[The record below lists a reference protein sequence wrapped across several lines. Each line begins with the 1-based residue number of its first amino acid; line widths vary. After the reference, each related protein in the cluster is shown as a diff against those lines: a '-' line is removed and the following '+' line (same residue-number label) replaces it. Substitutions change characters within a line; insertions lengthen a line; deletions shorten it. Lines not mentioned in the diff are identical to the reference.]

1 MSNPA
6 IGQQGVAVPSTV
18 PLARDDAQGTEN
30 FIMGLPPRA
39 RKAGRATEAA
49 HSHGAPGSGNK
60 TLHYVA
66 LIFLALVCLAPIWIM
81 ISTSFKNGVVVQRAE
96 PLWFFFVPTL
106 DNYSYIFDRGRF
118 DRYLVNSLIVGVF
131 STLLT
136 LLVGGLCAYALARTE
151 FWGRRA
157 VANGTLLIR
166 MVPPAVL
173 AIPAFAIVTAIVVP
187 RDWSTTK
194 DLATLIILYTALNL
208 PFAIWLLF
216 GFYKQVPV
224 ELEEAAV
231 VDGASPLQVFFRVLL
246 PIMKSGYAVAGIFTF
261 RIAWNEFILALLLTN
276 RNTRT
281 LPVATSTFI
290 TDTGVEWG
298 RIMAMGTLIV
308 IPPLLFTFFAARQI
322 IAGMTAGAVKG

>member
-1 MSNPA
+1 MSSPT
-6 IGQQGVAVPSTV
+6 VAGPPTLAGTIV
-18 PLARDDAQGTEN
+18 ARDADTGADSL
-30 FIMGLPPRA
+30 IMGLPPRA
-39 RKAGRATEAA
+39 PKTARASAAA
-49 HSHGAPGSGNK
+49 HSSGAPGSGNK
-60 TLHYVA
+60 TLHYAA
-66 LIFLALVCLAPIWIM
+66 LIFLAALCLAPIWIM
-81 ISTSFKNGVVVQRAE
+81 ISTSFKNDVVVQQAE

-106 DNYSYIFDRGRF
+106 DNYAYIFDRGKF
-118 DRYLVNSLIVGVF
+118 DRYLTNSLIVGVG
-131 STLLT
+131 STLIT

-151 FWGRRA
+151 FRGRRA

-173 AIPAFAIVTAIVVP
+173 AIPAFAIVTALIVP
-187 RDWSTTK
+187 RDWQTTK
-194 DLATLIILYTALNL
+194 QLTVIILLYTALNL

-231 VDGASPLQVFFRVLL
+231 VDGATPLQVFFRVLL

-261 RIAWNEFILALLLTN
+261 RIAWNEFILALLLTD

-281 LPVATSTFI
+281 LPVATSTFL

-308 IPPLLFTFFAARQI
+308 IPPLVFTFFAARQI

>member
-1 MSNPA
+1 MSDLVFTAPRR
-6 IGQQGVAVPSTV
+6 V
-18 PLARDDAQGTEN
+18 ARDRGTGA
-30 FIMGLPPRA
+30 MPVGLAA
-39 RKAGRATEAA
+39 RTGAMAEASEAA
-49 HSHGAPGSGNK
+49 HAHGGPARGPK
-60 TLHYVA
+60 VAQYVA
-66 LIFLALVCLAPIWIM
+66 LVLLALVCLAPIWIM
-81 ISTSFKNGVVVQRAE
+81 ISTSFKNDVVVQQAE
-96 PLWFFFVPTL
+96 PLWFFFFPTL
-106 DNYSYIFDRGRF
+106 DNYAHIFGRSKF
-118 DRYLVNSLIVGVF
+118 DRYLVNSLIVGVS
-131 STLLT
+131 STVIT
-136 LLVGGLCAYALARTE
+136 LFVGGLCAYALARTE
-151 FWGRRA
+151 FFGRRA

-173 AIPAFAIVTAIVVP
+173 AIPAFAIVTALWIENDFAV
-187 RDWSTTK
+187 
-194 DLATLIILYTALNL
+194 LILLYTALNL

-224 ELEEAAV
+224 ELEEAAI
-231 VDGASPLQVFFRVLL
+231 VDGASPLQVFFRVLM

-261 RIAWNEFILALLLTN
+261 RIAWNEFILALLLTG

-281 LPVATSTFI
+281 LPVATSTFL